1 MSDIAD
7 PTNDAQAPQPSRRRA
22 RPRRNRSLTA
32 KLGAVVL
39 GFESVIV
46 FLAGLVMFG
55 LGALPEAIPDW
66 WAIVAGA
73 VVALLMVGATAV
85 LDHSWGIWLGWL
97 LQAAVA
103 AGALLVPPIWFVVL
117 VFGGMWAYAVIMGP
131 RLEARGAMLAA
142 DASAHD
148 TN

>member
-1 MSDIAD
+1 MSDNGDTAD
-7 PTNDAQAPQPSRRRA
+7 DTRRPSRRRA

-55 LGALPEAIPDW
+55 LGALPEGIPDW

-73 VVALLMVGATAV
+73 VVAALMVAATAV
-85 LDHSWGIWLGWL
+85 LDHTWGIWLGWL
-97 LQAAVA
+97 LQAVVA

-117 VFGGMWAYAVIMGP
+117 VFGGMWAYAVNMGP
-131 RLEARGAMLAA
+131 RLEARGVALAA
-142 DASAHD
+142 DAAAQDPHE
-148 TN
+148 